1 MAMTPLL
8 RHVLLPALAP
18 VCFLVVAALPVELL
32 GCLYR
37 GLLALALALGSV
49 IGGLVAAMRAMRG
62 ASQQAPATR
71 WWAATALILAI
82 PAALLLV
89 LA

>member
-1 MAMTPLL
+1 MTPLL

-32 GCLYR
+32 GCRNR

-49 IGGLVAAMRAMRG
+49 IGGLGAAVRAARG
-62 ASQQAPATR
+62 AQAPAAR
-71 WWAATALILAI
+71 WWAATALILAT